1 MQKCC
6 EILEHRHQLVRWQV
20 GVAEVNSTPFR
31 GMENTNRVS
40 KRKGI
45 VEAVVPFSY
54 VALYGRKGT
63 LGALKGQKLKKR
75 SYVTR

>member
-1 MQKCC
+1 MQMCC
-6 EILEHRHQLVRWQV
+6 KDLGLYHRLVRLQV
-20 GVAEVNSTPFR
+20 GFDEVTTTPFR